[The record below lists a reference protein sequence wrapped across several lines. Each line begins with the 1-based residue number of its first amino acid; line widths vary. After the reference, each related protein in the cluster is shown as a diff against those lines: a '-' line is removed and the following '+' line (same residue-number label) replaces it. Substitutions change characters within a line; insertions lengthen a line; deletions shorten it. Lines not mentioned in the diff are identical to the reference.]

1 MSGMEGTNF
10 ADKIKEVLSMAG
22 PGFSVGSNLNLQ
34 VNFKD
39 MDEVKAHPMA
49 SQILIT
55 VDQII

>member
-1 MSGMEGTNF
+1 MEGTKF
-10 ADKIKEVLSMAG
+10 ADKIKEVLAMAG